1 MILKNRLHSWL
12 VRCFLTVTLVLLCKR
27 SKNGVYANFGG
38 ISVKW
43 SKKWEMNRKNLIII
57 IIFTILSLVY
67 CFLPL
72 LISRCEATEMMPEQQ
87 KYISVPMQQWNAL
100 KKNTQ
105 MLDAN
110 LILLEQNLTAQE
122 QRSAE
127 LMNLLTEAR
136 NALSETQKALLN
148 ANKSLANAEKS
159 LQTATT
165 LSEKLKRQIEQERE
179 AARDAEKKAY
189 RKGWL
194 NGFCVGLVT
203 TGIAVITK

>member
-1 MILKNRLHSWL
+1 
-12 VRCFLTVTLVLLCKR
+12 
-27 SKNGVYANFGG
+27 
-38 ISVKW
+38 
-43 SKKWEMNRKNLIII
+43 MNRKNLITI
-57 IIFTILSLVY
+57 IIFIILSLLY

-72 LISRCEATEMMPEQQ
+72 LISRCEAAEAVPEQQ

-159 LQTATT
+159 LRTATEYT
-165 LSEKLKRQIEQERE
+165 LKLRKQIEAERE
-179 AARDAEKKAY
+179 AAAEERERAY
-189 RKGWL
+189 WKGWL

-203 TGIAVITK
+203 TGIAVIAK

>member
-1 MILKNRLHSWL
+1 MS
-12 VRCFLTVTLVLLCKR
+12 
-27 SKNGVYANFGG
+27 
-38 ISVKW
+38 
-43 SKKWEMNRKNLIII
+43 RKNLIII
-57 IIFTILSLVY
+57 IVFTLLSLLW
-67 CFLPL
+67 CFAPHF
-72 LISRCEATEMMPEQQ
+72 IASCEAAEMMSEQQ

-127 LMNLLTEAR
+127 LMNLLTEAK

-159 LQTATT
+159 LRTATEYT
-165 LSEKLKRQIEQERE
+165 LKLRKQIEAERE
-179 AARDAEKKAY
+179 AAAEERERAY
-189 RKGWL
+189 WKGWL

>member
-1 MILKNRLHSWL
+1 M
-12 VRCFLTVTLVLLCKR
+12 
-27 SKNGVYANFGG
+27 SK
-38 ISVKW
+38 
-43 SKKWEMNRKNLIII
+43 KNLIIAFI
-57 IIFTILSLVY
+57 LVLLSLLWLFV
-67 CFLPL
+67 PHT
-72 LISRCEATEMMPEQQ
+72 SCEAAETSASNSYIKVPTKQWEQ
-87 KYISVPMQQWNAL
+87 L
-100 KKNTQ
+100 KSNTKL
-105 MLDAN
+105 LDAN

-159 LQTATT
+159 LQAATT
-165 LSEKLKRQIEQERE
+165 LSEKLKKQIEAERE
-179 AARDAEKKAY
+179 AAVEAKERAY
-189 RKGWL
+189 WKGWL

>member
-1 MILKNRLHSWL
+1 MARALIFNSHAYM
-12 VRCFLTVTLVLLCKR
+12 LLR
-27 SKNGVYANFGG
+27 ISIKNGAQAKCGG

-43 SKKWEMNRKNLIII
+43 SKKWKMSRKNLIII
-57 IIFTILSLVY
+57 VVFTLLSLLW
-67 CFLPL
+67 CFAPV
-72 LISRCEATEMMPEQQ
+72 LIARCAAAEITPEQQ

-127 LMNLLTEAR
+127 LMNLLTEAK

-179 AARDAEKKAY
+179 AAAEAKERAY
-189 RKGWL
+189 WKGWL